1 MALSVSVRNKR
12 GLFQITNYN
21 NNNMTQNEKME
32 IAEMVLEKIKAYLS
46 PRHDDYISVNDM
58 AVLMHWSKSTVYQ
71 HLYEIPHTK
80 MGKKCLILRS
90 NAEEYKRN
98 YYNLD

>member
-1 MALSVSVRNKR
+1 MTEQDKR
-12 GLFQITNYN
+12 DIADMVFERIRHFLQP
-21 NNNMTQNEKME
+21 NEQ
-32 IAEMVLEKIKAYLS
+32 
-46 PRHDDYISVNDM
+46 DYISVAEM
-58 AVLMHWSKSTVYQ
+58 AELMHWSKSTVYQ

-90 NAEEYKRN
+90 NALQYRID